1 MNDQKTVRLVIGI
14 LGLVGCVVVVGGI
27 VLAMSDRGIPDAL
40 IAIGAGAISAVG
52 SILARTSGDGPQPVV
67 VENVAADPVPVAETP
82 KPAGRVRKQAG
93 QVTPGVLALVLVVA
107 LIVYLFVR

>member
-52 SILARTSGDGPQPVV
+52 SILARTGGDGPTPVTV
-67 VENVAADPVPVAETP
+67 TNVASDPVPVADVP
-82 KPAGRVRKQAG
+82 KPAARTRKRA
-93 QVTPGVLALVLVVA
+93 
-107 LIVYLFVR
+107 